1 MTTLV
6 NLAVDK
12 KPEDFKTAVVAEL
25 NNRLQSAIN
34 DKREEMT
41 VAVFGEELVNKHDKT
56 EEKKSGNVAPAADPK
71 ASAPGAM
78 GHEQTDEKKTGKKK
92 ATPPSSVKEEADKDD
107 DKDMDDK
114 GKSDDDKPK
123 SKDSKS
129 DDDKDMDDKSKS
141 KDDSE
146 DDGDDK

>member
-41 VAVFGEELVNKHDKT
+41 VAVFGEELINKHDKT
-56 EEKKSGNVAPAADPK
+56 EEKKTGNVAPAADPK

-92 ATPPSSVKEEADKDD
+92 ATPPSSVKEEVDE
-107 DKDMDDK
+107 DDK
-114 GKSDDDKPK
+114 GKSDDK
-123 SKDSKS
+123 SKS

>member
-56 EEKKSGNVAPAADPK
+56 EEKKSGNVAPAAVPK

-114 GKSDDDKPK
+114 GKSDDKPK

-129 DDDKDMDDKSKS
+129 DNDKDMDDKSKS

>member
-25 NNRLQSAIN
+25 NNLLQSAIN

-107 DKDMDDK
+107 DK
-114 GKSDDDKPK
+114 PK